1 MTTSPRQKMQDL
13 LQDFKTAMLVS
24 RTGSGQLRSRPMQVA
39 EIEDDGTVWLMTER
53 HSAKIQEI
61 ERDHQVNLVLQ
72 TSMKF
77 VSLSGLATTV
87 EDRDRVARLWNEAWE
102 VWFTG
107 GKDDPNLILLQI
119 RSDAGEYWDNSGMS
133 GLRYLVE
140 AGRAYF
146 TGTRPDVAGDPRVH
160 GKVDL

>member
-24 RTGSGQLRSRPMQVA
+24 RTSSGQLRSRPMQVA

-87 EDRDRVARLWNEAWE
+87 EDRDRVARLWNEAWK

>member
-87 EDRDRVARLWNEAWE
+87 EDRDRVARLWNEAWK

-146 TGTRPDVAGDPRVH
+146 TGTRPDVAGDPRVN

>member
-77 VSLSGLATTV
+77 VSLGGLATTV
-87 EDRDRVARLWNEAWE
+87 EDRDRVARLWNEAWK

>member
-24 RTGSGQLRSRPMQVA
+24 RTSSGQLRSRPMQIA
-39 EIEDDGTVWLMTER
+39 EIEDDGTVWLMTDR

-77 VSLSGLATTV
+77 VSLSGLATMV
-87 EDRDRVARLWNEAWE
+87 EDRDRVARLWNEAWK
-102 VWFTG
+102 VWFPG